1 MLKVNP
7 GLKAAGDTL
16 KGINK
21 QVKKTTECTLA
32 DVIAYA
38 GAEAIEASGGPR
50 IQVRKLWRSVGVQSK
65 IYPRCSIQTT
75 KCLGELE
82 GEEELLGL
90 VQTPTLC
97 AAKAR
102 PTMQGC
108 FWVARIPD
116 AHWALRRRE
125 RGRRRAAALQLDGP

>member
-7 GLKAAGDTL
+7 GLKAAVDTL

-38 GAEAIEASGGPR
+38 DAEAIEASGGPR

-65 IYPRCSIQTT
+65 YIRGVLFRPRNVW
-75 KCLGELE
+75 EN
-82 GEEELLGL
+82 
-90 VQTPTLC
+90 
-97 AAKAR
+97 
-102 PTMQGC
+102 
-108 FWVARIPD
+108 
-116 AHWALRRRE
+116 
-125 RGRRRAAALQLDGP
+125 

>member
-7 GLKAAGDTL
+7 GLKAAVDTL

-38 GAEAIEASGGPR
+38 GAEAIEASGGPH

-65 IYPRCSIQTT
+65 YIRGVLFRPRNVW
-75 KCLGELE
+75 EN
-82 GEEELLGL
+82 
-90 VQTPTLC
+90 
-97 AAKAR
+97 
-102 PTMQGC
+102 
-108 FWVARIPD
+108 
-116 AHWALRRRE
+116 
-125 RGRRRAAALQLDGP
+125 